1 MSAFKKLDR
10 RDVFITSH
18 LAKKSFYTSGSSNVA
33 DQVSFNPGTS
43 GSLIYPGYTFK
54 ESLRY
59 QPYSFEQLLYYR
71 SIQELY
77 YSNNVSGSLFLTGSF
92 ENYLQSSLNH
102 SGSRN
107 LGDRVGVVSLKR
119 NVVGTGIF
127 PGSFSSG
134 KLSDS
139 YIEDEGN
146 YVLETIA
153 AGGEYIENKPTG
165 SIIEDSEGRIIA
177 NETGFL
183 EASEGDYV
191 GDLIYTHGLAIF
203 TEEKFAKY
211 FSNLSSPDLSWKST
225 NPVYTANYTCKVRD
239 EEFNFSLNPSSL
251 KDEFGNIADNISGS
265 EFKPYVTTIG
275 LYNDSQELI
284 AVAKLGQPIP
294 KSTDTDMTFTI
305 KLDI

>member
-18 LAKKSFYTSGSSNVA
+18 LAKKSFFTSGSNNVA

-43 GSLIYPGYTFK
+43 GSIVYPGYIFK
-54 ESLRY
+54 ETLKY
-59 QPYSFEQLLYYR
+59 QPYSFEQLLYFR

-77 YSNNVSGSLFLTGSF
+77 YSNNTSGSLFLTGSF
-92 ENYLQSSLNH
+92 ENYFQSSLNH

-107 LGDRVGVVSLKR
+107 LGERAGVVSITR
-119 NVVGTGIF
+119 DVTGTGIF
-127 PGSFSSG
+127 PGSFSTG

-139 YIEDEGN
+139 YIEDESN
-146 YVLETIA
+146 YVLETVE

-165 SIIEDSEGRIIA
+165 SIVEDGEGRLVA

-183 EASEGDYV
+183 GANEGDYV

-211 FSNLSSPDLSWKST
+211 FSNLSSPDLNWKST
-225 NPVYTANYTCKVRD
+225 QPIFTSNYTVKVRD

-265 EFKPYVTTIG
+265 EFKPYVTSIG

-284 AVAKLGQPIP
+284 AIAKLGQPIP

-305 KLDI
+305 KLDV

>member
-18 LAKKSFYTSGSSNVA
+18 LAKKSFFTSGSNNVA

-43 GSLIYPGYTFK
+43 GSIVYPGYIFK
-54 ESLRY
+54 ETLKY
-59 QPYSFEQLLYYR
+59 QPYSFEQLIYFR

-77 YSNNVSGSLFLTGSF
+77 YSNNTSGSLFLTGSF
-92 ENYLQSSLNH
+92 ENYLQSSLNY

-107 LGDRVGVVSLKR
+107 LGERAGVVSIAR
-119 NVVGTGIF
+119 DVTGTGIF
-127 PGSFSSG
+127 PGSFSTG

-139 YIEDEGN
+139 YIEDESN
-146 YVLETIA
+146 YVLETLE
-153 AGGEYIENKPTG
+153 AGGEYIVNKPTG
-165 SIIEDSEGRIIA
+165 SIVEDGEGRLVA

-183 EASEGDYV
+183 GANEGDYV

-211 FSNLSSPDLSWKST
+211 FSNLSSPDLNWKST
-225 NPVYTANYTCKVRD
+225 QPIFTSNYTVKVRD

-265 EFKPYVTTIG
+265 EFKPYVTSIG

-284 AVAKLGQPIP
+284 AIAKLGQPIP
-294 KSTDTDMTFTI
+294 KSTDTDMTFVI
-305 KLDI
+305 KLDV